1 MRAMPPRFDML
12 ILDLDGTLVDS
23 AALLVN
29 LVNDTL
35 AGNGH
40 PRADAQTV
48 RACIGLP
55 LEDVFRRAAPPGEP
69 SDAVENLCTRYR
81 MLADAPEFVRQ
92 FRLYPGVAPTLETL
106 RTAGSRLVVATS
118 KRRATTMDILRHCG
132 IDELM
137 EAVIGGDCVTRGKPH
152 PEMVY
157 RARRLCPASPD
168 RTLIVGDTSFD
179 IEMGQAAG
187 IATCAVTYGV
197 HPAHAL
203 RALRPDYIIDRFEV
217 LRHVLDG
224 GTAGR

>member
-1 MRAMPPRFDML
+1 MPPRFDLM

-35 AGNGH
+35 AGDGY

-55 LEDVFRRAAPPGEP
+55 LDDVFRQAAPMGVPE
-69 SDAVENLCTRYR
+69 DTIKALCTQYR
-81 MLADAPEFVRQ
+81 AFADAPEFVRQ
-92 FRLYPGVAPTLETL
+92 FQLYPGVAPTLDAL
-106 RTAGSRLVVATS
+106 RVAGARLVVATS

-132 IDELM
+132 IDALM

-152 PEMVY
+152 PDMVY
-157 RARRLCPASPD
+157 RARRLCPASPE